1 MFHVKHN
8 KSFSNL
14 CYRKEKI
21 QHIVSRETK
30 KEKKREDSVIY
41 GNSEGLKLEMKVLLL
56 YNKQMILITEGRKM
70 NGKIIRNL

>member
-1 MFHVKHN
+1 MMFHVKHN
-8 KSFSNL
+8 TTFLNL
-14 CYRKEKI
+14 WHPKDKI

-30 KEKKREDSVIY
+30 KKKREDSVIY